1 MGKNWKEWE
10 QFLSADNPWKF
21 EMPEM
26 GEVSAFQRLMLIKIL
41 REEETLYAMS
51 YYVEAV
57 LGKKFTSNNPESIEE
72 IYNDT
77 D

>member
-1 MGKNWKEWE
+1 
-10 QFLSADNPWKF
+10 
-21 EMPEM
+21 MPEM